1 MATGDK
7 VVMDDSVPEAIASL
21 TGFSS
26 PTGSAPT
33 SGDMQVPGKGGDTV
47 QAELNVLDGVLQQ
60 IKGDLSV
67 VEEAIQRIRELTG
80 GE

>member
-1 MATGDK
+1 M
-7 VVMDDSVPEAIASL
+7 
-21 TGFSS
+21 
-26 PTGSAPT
+26 
-33 SGDMQVPGKGGDTV
+33 PGKGGDTV